1 MNQLYDVI
9 IVGGGPAGLSAAYSA
24 WQNGAKKSLLSSVTA
39 NSAVSCNSAFTMAS
53 VCITSRKS

>member
-9 IVGGGPAGLSAAYSA
+9 IVGGGLPVCLLLTAHGRMVL
-24 WQNGAKKSLLSSVTA
+24 KKSLLSSVTA